1 MGQISEIR
9 INSQITIPKHIMK
22 KLSLKKGDKVEFDIK
37 GDSILVK
44 PVLIIDKA
52 QSWFWTKKWQDAE
65 KEVDE
70 DMIAG
75 RVKTFDSADNL
86 IKDLE
91 E

>member
-9 INSQITIPKHIMK
+9 INSQITIPKHIIK
-22 KLSLKKGDKVEFDIK
+22 KLSLKKGDKIEFEIM
-37 GDSILVK
+37 GDSIVVK

-70 DMIAG
+70 DIKAG
-75 RVKTFDSADNL
+75 RVKTFNNTDNL
-86 IKDLE
+86 MKNLE

>member
-22 KLSLKKGDKVEFDIK
+22 KLSLKKGDKLEFDIK
-37 GDSILVK
+37 GDSIVVK

-65 KEVDE
+65 KEADE
-70 DMIAG
+70 DMRAG
-75 RVKTFDSADNL
+75 RVKTFDNADNL
-86 IKDLE
+86 MKDLE

>member
-9 INSQITIPKHIMK
+9 FNSQITIPKHIME

-37 GDSILVK
+37 GDSIVVK

-52 QSWFWTKKWQDAE
+52 QAWFWTKKWQEAE
-65 KEVDE
+65 KEADE
-70 DMIAG
+70 DMRAG
-75 RVKTFDSADNL
+75 RVKTFDNADNL
-86 IKDLE
+86 MKALE

>member
-9 INSQITIPKHIMK
+9 INSQITIPKHIME

-37 GDSILVK
+37 GDSIVVK

-52 QSWFWTKKWQDAE
+52 QSWFWTKKWQDTE
-65 KEVDE
+65 KEADE
-70 DMIAG
+70 DVKAG
-75 RVKTFDSADNL
+75 RVKTFDNTDNL
-86 IKDLE
+86 LKDLE

>member
-22 KLSLKKGDKVEFDIK
+22 RLSLKKGDKVEFDVK
-37 GDSILVK
+37 GDSIVVK

-52 QSWFWTKKWQDAE
+52 QTWFWTKKWQDAE
-65 KEVDE
+65 KEADK
-70 DMIAG
+70 DIKAG
-75 RVKTFDSADNL
+75 RVKTFDNVNDL
-86 IKDLE
+86 MKDLE